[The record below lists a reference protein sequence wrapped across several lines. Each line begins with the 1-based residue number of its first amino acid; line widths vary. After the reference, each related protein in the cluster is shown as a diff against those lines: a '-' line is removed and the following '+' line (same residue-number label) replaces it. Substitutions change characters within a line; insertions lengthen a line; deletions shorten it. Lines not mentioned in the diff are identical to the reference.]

1 MKKKYPVT
9 YKDKKDWIAF
19 TKRLE
24 NVYDKD
30 TNFIKQNIIENKI
43 RRLDLHG

>member
-1 MKKKYPVT
+1 MKKKYSVT

-24 NVYDKD
+24 NVSDKD
-30 TNFIKQNIIENKI
+30 VDFSVIFGEIIVS
-43 RRLDLHG
+43 R